1 MVEKVRFRA
10 SFLKK
15 KFVLY
20 FTKILS
26 EEDKSLV
33 ETVEVFFRGPGEAV
47 KLQPRHVTRLL
58 FYCCCRSIILLKLYV
73 ALLYDDTYGGNRT
86 PSMDPVF
93 VKPYGLP
100 LRRSIRF
107 ARKYRVV
114 AALAHVA
121 RHVAKG

>member
-1 MVEKVRFRA
+1 MTMRQKA
-10 SFLKK
+10 KK
-15 KFVLY
+15 HKTHL
-20 FTKILS
+20 T

-33 ETVEVFFRGPGEAV
+33 ETAEEVFFRGPGEAV
-47 KLQPRHVTRLL
+47 KLQPRHVVTRLL
-58 FYCCCRSIILLKLYV
+58 FYCCRSIILLKLYV
-73 ALLYDDTYGGNRT
+73 ALLYDDTYGGSRT

-100 LRRSIRF
+100 LRRPIRF

-114 AALAHVA
+114 AALAHVD

>member
-1 MVEKVRFRA
+1 MTMRQKA
-10 SFLKK
+10 KK
-15 KFVLY
+15 HKTHL
-20 FTKILS
+20 T

-33 ETVEVFFRGPGEAV
+33 ETAEVFFRDPGETV
-47 KLQPRHVTRLL
+47 KLQPRHVVTRLL

-73 ALLYDDTYGGNRT
+73 ALLYDDTYGGSRT
-86 PSMDPVF
+86 PSMDLVF
-93 VKPYGLP
+93 VKPYELP

>member
-1 MVEKVRFRA
+1 MTMRQKA
-10 SFLKK
+10 KK
-15 KFVLY
+15 HKTHL
-20 FTKILS
+20 T

-33 ETVEVFFRGPGEAV
+33 ETAEEVFFRGPGEAV

-73 ALLYDDTYGGNRT
+73 ALLYDDTYGGSRT